1 MCGCKDL
8 VKENEELRDQIIELS
23 RSIRRV
29 QDQAADEEISTELK
43 LLLASIPV
51 TSLSAPSYNL

>member
-1 MCGCKDL
+1 MSCCKDL
-8 VKENEELRDQIIELS
+8 MKENEELRDQIIELS

-51 TSLSAPSYNL
+51 TSLSAPLYNR

>member
-1 MCGCKDL
+1 MSCCKDL
-8 VKENEELRDQIIELS
+8 MKENEELRDQIIELS

>member
-1 MCGCKDL
+1 MSCCKDL
-8 VKENEELRDQIIELS
+8 MKENEELRDQIIELS

-43 LLLASIPV
+43 LLLVSIPV
-51 TSLSAPSYNL
+51 ISLSAPSYPR

>member
-1 MCGCKDL
+1 MSCCKDL
-8 VKENEELRDQIIELS
+8 MKENEELRYQIIELS

-43 LLLASIPV
+43 LLLVSIPV
-51 TSLSAPSYNL
+51 ISLSAPSYPR